1 MRKRL
6 FTVLASLWLAT
17 LPYHSNADIGSDLG
31 KVFQGLG
38 SHTNASEGGT
48 YSDQSAGYY
57 SGGSLFVRNQNRNL
71 QPATVQMPGFNAGCG
86 GIDMHMGGFSFVDS
100 KQLVEMLRNIGSKA
114 QSYAFML
121 AVQSLTPQVYN
132 VMNEL
137 NALAQEIN
145 QFNIGSCE
153 AASTAVGAVW
163 PKSDMASK
171 HLCQSMGSNLG
182 AVSDW
187 TQGRHA
193 CGAKGDR
200 SEILSRGDSDPK
212 YKDILK
218 DEYNLAWKAIQMDG
232 FLASDKELASLFMT
246 LSGTLISRK
255 VTRDKAT
262 GGGGTGSP
270 TGGYERITLPSLAD
284 QDALLTALL
293 DGGKATVYLCD
304 TTDEKC
310 LRPNSKGT
318 VTITPERAFRHK
330 VHQTLSA
337 MVEKIH
343 DDTPLTLEEQGF
355 LNATKL
361 PIYKIL
367 NVLTA
372 FRRGGAP
379 VNIHEYDDMIALDI
393 IHQYI
398 LEILTIVSQ
407 GLTNLREVQVD
418 EGVIATL
425 QQQLVAA
432 RKSIAERRHSAFE
445 RLDTALSLIQKTQLI
460 EQQVHHMMG
469 TVAAEERD

>member
-1 MRKRL
+1 MRKGFATVWM
-6 FTVLASLWLAT
+6 FTALLAT
-17 LPYHSNADIGSDLG
+17 LSLPAFADIGSDLG

-171 HLCQSMGSNLG
+171 HLCQSMSSNLG

-187 TQGRHA
+187 TQSRHA

-200 SEILSRGDSDPK
+200 SEILARGDSDPK
-212 YKDILK
+212 YKDMLK
-218 DEYNLAWKAIQMDG
+218 DEYNLAWKAIQMDA

-255 VTRDKAT
+255 VADGGST
-262 GGGGTGSP
+262 GGATS
-270 TGGYERITLPSLAD
+270 GYERVTLPSLAD

-293 DGGKATVYLCD
+293 DGGNATVYLCD
-304 TTDEKC
+304 SADEKC
-310 LRPNSKGT
+310 LRPNKAGS
-318 VTITPERAFRHK
+318 VTIAPEKAFRHK

-343 DDTPLTLEEQGF
+343 DDTLLTPEEQGF

-372 FRRGGAP
+372 FRKGGAP

-393 IHQYI
+393 VHQYI

-407 GLTNLREVQVD
+407 GLTHLREVQVD
-418 EGVIATL
+418 EGAIATL
-425 QQQLVAA
+425 QKQLVEA
-432 RKSIAERRHSAFE
+432 RKRIAERRHSAFE
-445 RLDTALSLIQKTQLI
+445 RLDTALSLIQKTQAI